1 MAINPDIT
9 SSKGI
14 LNTFPSSLCRS
25 YEVDGVGIVLC
36 HQGEFIF
43 SLNGK
48 KNIAKT
54 GEILFLPEGG
64 RFCVEHQSDD
74 LRVQFL
80 FYRTEP
86 IRNILGNEVVAMSL
100 YSKMEP
106 EPCHL
111 WVTGEEEQLV
121 HYMGLLDSTLNDTN
135 NPYTL
140 YEQRLLLLSLTHRL
154 CAIYS
159 RRFQPLGEAIGRK
172 HEVFIRLIKLIEQ
185 HYNEQRSV
193 EFYADKLCL
202 TPKYLSAI
210 SKEVCGYTV
219 QELVFK
225 SIIRKAI
232 SLLKNTQKNAQEI
245 SNELNFPNAS
255 YFGTFFKKQTG
266 MSPQQYR
273 NSLQQ

>member
-1 MAINPDIT
+1 MNRDIY

-14 LNTFPSSLCRS
+14 IKAFPSALCNA

-43 SLNGK
+43 SLDGK
-48 KNIAKT
+48 KAIAHT

-64 RFCVEHQSDD
+64 CFRVEHQSDD
-74 LRVQFL
+74 LQVRFL

-100 YSKMEP
+100 YSQLETEP
-106 EPCHL
+106 HHL
-111 WVTGEEEQLV
+111 WVTGEEKELE
-121 HYMGLLDSTLNDTN
+121 HYIGLIDTTLETSA

-140 YEQRLLLLSLTHRL
+140 YEQRLLLLALTHRL

-159 RRFQPLGEAIGRK
+159 RRFQPLGESIGRK
-172 HEVFIRLIKLIEQ
+172 HEVFIRLIKLIEC
-185 HYNEQRSV
+185 HYTEQRSV

-202 TPKYLSAI
+202 TPKYLSSI

-225 SIIRKAI
+225 NIIRRAI
-232 SLLKNTQKNAQEI
+232 ALLKNTQKSAQEI
-245 SNELNFPNAS
+245 SNDLHFPNPS

-273 NSLQQ
+273 SSLQE